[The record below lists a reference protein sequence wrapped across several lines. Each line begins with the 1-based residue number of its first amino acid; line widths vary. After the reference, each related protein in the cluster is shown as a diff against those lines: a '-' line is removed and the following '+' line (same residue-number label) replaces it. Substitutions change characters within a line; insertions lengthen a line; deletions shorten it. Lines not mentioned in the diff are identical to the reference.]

1 MYDWNGNG
9 KYDEQDAFIDYQI
22 YHDCSNNQ
30 GTPHRSSSN
39 GMSTFGAIL
48 CTVGGFIGAALIIAL
63 LGIEDVPGLLI
74 VVLWVVVS
82 VILSVFVGKIG
93 L

>member
-22 YHDCSNNQ
+22 YHGDSKKQ
-30 GTPHRSSSN
+30 VTPHRSSSN
-39 GMSTFGAIL
+39 GMSTFGAVL
-48 CTVGGFIGAALIIAL
+48 CTVGGFVGAALIIAL
-63 LGIEDVPGLLI
+63 LGIEDAPGLLI

-82 VILSVFVGKIG
+82 VILSVFVEKIG

>member
-22 YHDCSNNQ
+22 YHDCSKNQ

-48 CTVGGFIGAALIIAL
+48 CTVGGFVGAALIIAL
-63 LGIEDVPGLLI
+63 LGIEDAPGLLI
-74 VVLWVVVS
+74 IVLWVVVS
-82 VILSVFVGKIG
+82 VILSIFIEKIG

>member
-1 MYDWNGNG
+1 
-9 KYDEQDAFIDYQI
+9 
-22 YHDCSNNQ
+22 
-30 GTPHRSSSN
+30 
-39 GMSTFGAIL
+39 MSTFGAIL

-63 LGIEDVPGLLI
+63 LGIEDAPGLLI

-82 VILSVFVGKIG
+82 VVLSILAEKMG

>member
-22 YHDCSNNQ
+22 YHGDEKNT

-48 CTVGGFIGAALIIAL
+48 CTVGGFVGAALIIAL
-63 LGIEDVPGLLI
+63 LGIEDAPGLLI

-82 VILSVFVGKIG
+82 VILSVFAEKIG